1 MLHRCRAR
9 AGMLMMM
16 CSAKQVVLLTQ
27 APTLA
32 APSIATLS
40 HPANVCPSQDPNR
53 SFVTMTT
60 NNDPREVEAIF
71 QRKRSLRSKLRKELQ
86 NMDPIR
92 RSEEDIAIQSIVLGA
107 PWFQAS
113 KILCAYISCAA
124 LREVDTSRIISEVL
138 SKPVEDQKKLY
149 VPRVEDRNSN
159 MRMLR
164 ISNVND
170 LTANSMHIL
179 EPSLVDSDG
188 KQREDV
194 MEVGDP
200 LDLFILPGLVFDKS
214 GRRLGRGGGYYD
226 LFLAKYQELAKK
238 KKWKQPLHVA
248 LSYSLQ
254 IVKEGDI
261 AVTSNDVPVDALV
274 SPAGYIPISQV
285 ASDR

>member
-1 MLHRCRAR
+1 MLHRCR

-16 CSAKQVVLLTQ
+16 CSAKQVLLLTQ
-27 APTLA
+27 ASTLA
-32 APSIATLS
+32 SPSIAHS
-40 HPANVCPSQDPNR
+40 ANVRPPQDPNR
-53 SFVTMTT
+53 SLVTMTT

-113 KILCAYISCAA
+113 KSLCAYISCAA

-170 LTANSMHIL
+170 LIENSMHIL

-188 KQREDV
+188 KQCED
-194 MEVGDP
+194 
-200 LDLFILPGLVFDKS
+200 
-214 GRRLGRGGGYYD
+214 
-226 LFLAKYQELAKK
+226 
-238 KKWKQPLHVA
+238 VA

-254 IVKEGDI
+254 IVEEGDI
-261 AVTSNDVPVDALV
+261 AVTFNDVPVDALV
-274 SPAGYIPISQV
+274 SPAGYIPITQV
-285 ASDR
+285 ALDG

>member
-32 APSIATLS
+32 SPSIATLS

-138 SKPVEDQKKLY
+138 SKPVE
-149 VPRVEDRNSN
+149 
-159 MRMLR
+159 
-164 ISNVND
+164 
-170 LTANSMHIL
+170 
-179 EPSLVDSDG
+179 
-188 KQREDV
+188 V

-200 LDLFILPGLVFDKS
+200 VDLFILPGLVFDKS
-214 GRRLGRGGGYYD
+214 GRRLGRGGGCTVIFSAD
-226 LFLAKYQELAKK
+226 CQRRRHSCHFQ
-238 KKWKQPLHVA
+238 
-248 LSYSLQ
+248 
-254 IVKEGDI
+254 
-261 AVTSNDVPVDALV
+261 
-274 SPAGYIPISQV
+274 
-285 ASDR
+285 